1 MPLRAPLTQTLVE
14 MTLRA
19 SNMMKSGEESTSAT
33 AETSSPAT
41 RAAARAP
48 KPSEPPDPN
57 PTPLIR
63 SQNHQTLA
71 LRSRSNGSDLNIPL
85 RAATFAKETLPFIE
99 INPRSF
105 LIQKYMQFSPKSFTD
120 PPDLFKNRTHS
131 PGRSVLRVRP

>member
-1 MPLRAPLTQTLVE
+1 
-14 MTLRA
+14 
-19 SNMMKSGEESTSAT
+19 MMKSGEESMSAA

-41 RAAARAP
+41 RAAARTP

-71 LRSRSNGSDLNIPL
+71 LRFRSSGLDLNIPL

-105 LIQKYMQFSPKSFTD
+105 LIQKY
-120 PPDLFKNRTHS
+120 
-131 PGRSVLRVRP
+131 